1 MKVYNIIDPE
11 ELISGKM
18 EFDSIKSKIEESKG
32 KEYKKL
38 SLEDFLSTLDF
49 TKTIFIHNNN
59 NDIKVI
65 PYVLLDVGE
74 EKILFYSKN
83 ADEDVNKNFDYF
95 ISNLNKVEFTPKT
108 TAELLANNLK
118 NPLPEKYVMINNE
131 IHTWE
136 IKK

>member
-18 EFDSIKSKIEESKG
+18 EFDSIKSKIEKSKG
-32 KEYKKL
+32 KEYRKP
-38 SLEDFLSTLDF
+38 SLEDFLSSLDF

-59 NDIKVI
+59 NNIKVI
-65 PYVLLDVGE
+65 PYVLIELGE

-83 ADEDVNKNFDYF
+83 IDEDINKNFDYF
-95 ISNLNKVEFTPKT
+95 ISNLNKVKFTLKT
-108 TAELLANNLK
+108 TAELLADNLN